1 MFSWRKEDSF
11 SKKIQILLKQINKLS
26 NIFYILPQIFSDI
39 QDQNI
44 FISLSNIEIN
54 FNEMILWRV
63 KDFRNQDAQNR
74 IDLGGY

>member
-63 KDFRNQDAQNR
+63 KDFRNQDVQNR

>member
-63 KDFRNQDAQNR
+63 KDFRNQDVQNR
-74 IDLGGY
+74 IDLGEY